1 VKRFHLA
8 VRMARPP
15 RWLLA
20 ACVLLAGASC
30 RQQPA
35 PGGGSHAHGPRP
47 TPALAQG
54 LFSAQHA
61 DLLAYAH
68 GLQFDTTRP
77 AMAAQHLVVP
87 RGGRL
92 EVAGKITVAP
102 EIGAAAVAHD
112 SMARGRFVARLT
124 LSEPCPEA
132 GLAAGS
138 SYLWVD
144 SAGGAFRAKLVPE
157 SDSAS
162 VRDMPLETRG
172 ACAARQ
178 SIAWIEEHYSPADT
192 MIICVP
198 CDCKLC
204 CNPALL
210 EDRLL
215 PARVPEVRG
224 RVGVRGR

>member
-1 VKRFHLA
+1 MTAMSEVRRA
-8 VRMARPP
+8 VP
-15 RWLLA
+15 RCCLLVA
-20 ACVLLAGASC
+20 VTLLAGVSC
-30 RQQPA
+30 SPRP
-35 PGGGSHAHGPRP
+35 GPRP
-47 TPALAQG
+47 TPGPTFTTFGAV
-54 LFSAQHA
+54 SRA

-144 SAGGAFRAKLVPE
+144 STGGAFRAKLVPE